1 MMPVLEK
8 TQTIK
13 GIDQLLYSS
22 EWQKLL
28 PKSFSFLRNT
38 PSLSAAFA
46 KCGIAGLAA
55 NPKFEEIVMQQK
67 ELFNDNTN
75 EWHPKMRGW
84 LMDLVKY
91 FQDPVAFE
99 RERSA
104 HK

>member
-1 MMPVLEK
+1 LPLLEI
-8 TQTIK
+8 TQTVQ
-13 GIDQLLYSS
+13 GIDRLIFSDDG
-22 EWQKLL
+22 QKLL
-28 PKSFSFLRNT
+28 PQRFDLLKN
-38 PSLSAAFA
+38 SLCLDDVFVR
-46 KCGIAGLAA
+46 CGVAGLAA